1 VINYRCSKCKSH
13 LSSKKDL
20 YICPECNIDFKIVDG
35 IPNLDFLQSAERLV
49 FDQMYSTQEH
59 LTEIEVSSAK
69 FNAANLVEIL
79 GIKAVQNYEILEIA
93 AGRGELTVGLFLSP
107 KIQESNIYCFD
118 HSIQSMQI
126 LANTL
131 STVKSQTSNAF
142 YPSIQDVNSMAF
154 ADPFFDLIVGNAA
167 LHHFLDFD
175 KVVESCLA
183 LLKPGGKMLFT
194 EPFLSGY
201 LLVTRIWIQV
211 YEEFFGDM
219 RLLDSRFILNGN
231 LGYLGFIVNDIRIRS
246 GRERTDLEKLTDK
259 HLFIESDFQKIAD
272 LNNVHVAFY
281 EYSTEMSARDL
292 MNSLLDTY
300 MITDSEFRMRALSL
314 WDTYVDL
321 AGKSFYG
328 LDSYFKTIVFTK
340 PINAS

>member
-1 VINYRCSKCKSH
+1 
-13 LSSKKDL
+13 
-20 YICPECNIDFKIVDG
+20 
-35 IPNLDFLQSAERLV
+35 
-49 FDQMYSTQEH
+49 MYLTQEH
-59 LTEIEVSSAK
+59 LTEIEVISAK
-69 FNAANLVEIL
+69 FNAANLVKIL
-79 GIKAVQNYEILEIA
+79 GIKSVQNYEILEIA

-107 KIQESNIYCFD
+107 EIQESNIYCFD

-126 LANTL
+126 LTNTL
-131 STVKSQTSNAF
+131 STVKSLTSNTF

-154 ADPFFDLIVGNAA
+154 EEPSFDLVVGNAA

-211 YEEFFGDM
+211 YEESFGDV

-231 LGYLGFIVNDIRIRS
+231 LGYLGFIINDIRTRS

-292 MNSLLDTY
+292 MNGLLDTY

-314 WDTYVDL
+314 WDKYVDL
-321 AGKSFYG
+321 AGQSFYG

-340 PINAS
+340 PISTS

>member
-1 VINYRCSKCKSH
+1 MIAYRCSKCRSF
-13 LSSKKDL
+13 LITSNQV
-20 YICPECNIDFKIVDG
+20 YMCPECTVDYPVINT
-35 IPNLDFLQSAERLV
+35 IPNLDFLRSPERLV
-49 FDQMYSTQEH
+49 FDQMYLTQEL
-59 LTEIEVSSAK
+59 LTENEIATAK
-69 FNAANLVEIL
+69 FNAANLLHLL
-79 GIKAVQNYEILEIA
+79 GIESAYNYEILEIA
-93 AGRGELTVGLFLSP
+93 AGRGELTMGLFLSP
-107 KIQESNIYCFD
+107 EIQKSNIYCFD

-126 LANTL
+126 LTNTL
-131 STVKSQTSNAF
+131 LKFQPQTSNTF

-154 ADPFFDLIVGNAA
+154 DGPSFDLVVGNAA

-201 LLVTRIWIQV
+201 LVITRIWIQV
-211 YEEFFGDM
+211 YEENFGDVAS
-219 RLLDSRFILNGN
+219 LDPSFILHGN
-231 LGYLGFIVNDIRIRS
+231 LGYLGFIINDIRTRS
-246 GRERTDLEKLTDK
+246 GRKRADLEKLTDK

-272 LNNVHVAFY
+272 LHNAHVAFY

-292 MNSLLDTY
+292 MNGLLDTY

-314 WDTYVDL
+314 WDKYVDL
-321 AGKSFYG
+321 AGESFYG

-340 PINAS
+340 PVYAS